1 MQGYEWQ
8 YFDTSVG
15 YEKMITKV
23 ILKNFLAV
31 DRHF

>member
-8 YFDTSVG
+8 SFDTSVG

-23 ILKNFLAV
+23 IIKNFLSV
-31 DRHF
+31 DRLF